1 MANIKVNIIVFW
13 FQLNSL
19 VLLLRYG
26 HVNSQTYYGYA
37 KINIYTMVHNYL
49 NNYIQTHFIKGVA
62 VKSPL
67 KFLLLGS
74 RDESV

>member
-1 MANIKVNIIVFW
+1 
-13 FQLNSL
+13 
-19 VLLLRYG
+19 
-26 HVNSQTYYGYA
+26 
-37 KINIYTMVHNYL
+37 MVHNYL